1 MSNPVSSLIF
11 CCRNVDKVEY
21 EDKMGRFPV
30 AIAQANNVFQA
41 VQKLDGTVGKTAKT
55 ASDVL
60 ANAAKEEKVLA
71 YAGKGVKFLSEHV
84 NPLICVSSGLDVL
97 KADDKEKA
105 FVTNATA
112 LGAMFLVED
121 QMKKH
126 LDDIPKQKIFKKVVE
141 KIMKFAESYK
151 CEKGLPAVAHGV
163 AFVVGSC
170 TAYSLGEKFGN
181 LVATKLKGNEAKTEM
196 A

>member
-11 CCRNVDKVEY
+11 CCRNIDKVENQ
-21 EDKMGRFPV
+21 DKIGRVPV

-41 VQKLDGTVGKTAKT
+41 VQQLDNAIGKSAKS
-55 ASDVL
+55 ASDALHNV
-60 ANAAKEEKVLA
+60 AKEEKLLE
-71 YAGKGVKFLSEHV
+71 YMGKGVSILSKKV
-84 NPLICVSSGLDVL
+84 NPLICVSSGIDVL
-97 KADDKEKA
+97 RADDKEKA
-105 FVTNATA
+105 ILTNGAA

-126 LDDIPKQKIFKKVVE
+126 LDKIPKMEFMKDITKN
-141 KIMKFAESYK
+141 IMKFAKSHN

-163 AFVVGSC
+163 AFVIGSC
-170 TAYSLGEKFGN
+170 VAYSSGEKFGN
-181 LVATKLKGNEAKTEM
+181 LVTQTIRGGEAKTET